1 MGAGKNIYLNEV
13 ESVASPTV
21 FLEGLFTA
29 LINDSLNGDNWLLL
43 MFQELICM
51 WIYQRIKIFY

>member
-51 WIYQRIKIFY
+51 PI